1 MVQRRTRR
9 RVVANSTSSSR
20 TWSLSRSGRRLAAAT
35 GWMVDGPKAPTTR
48 SPSASSG
55 WSRSSTASTWES
67 IAAASTTPA
76 ATRRMA
82 RWWNPAS
89 TTRAKNPG
97 RAPMRTRLYRVTVWP
112 EWEAGSL

>member
-9 RVVANSTSSSR
+9 RVVTQ
-20 TWSLSRSGRRLAAAT
+20 LDQQLPDL
-35 GWMVDGPKAPTTR
+35 VL
-48 SPSASSG
+48 
-55 WSRSSTASTWES
+55 E
-67 IAAASTTPA
+67 IAAASTAPV

-97 RAPMRTRLYRVTVWP
+97 RAPMRTRLERVTVWP